1 MELDLY
7 SIRVKRVTVGPGT
20 KDLAD
25 LLRENKTVP
34 DNFAFSYIMD
44 LNPGIVDLDDIKQG
58 DVIKLPRPDV
68 RGTFL
73 RGSFAY
79 AVANSLPQHR
89 QLDENVQAFS
99 SKSGEVLAENTLF
112 SEPSDRIRYEKLAA
126 RYSKTIAALRK
137 LPINSSTR
145 ERVIGNS
152 ETAVKL
158 LQTASGSK
166 SINALTLDTLES
178 LSFEVETI
186 SAEAEDKV
194 NQFQVNVA
202 VTVNGIPRPP
212 KDDFRVVC
220 KVESKFREDLIKG
233 DAYSPKTS
241 IRFYNLVDKDGLSS
255 KLLSD
260 DTNYYFWVERE
271 RDRKVISP
279 LPETPFTIKKE
290 NNCPEALKDRYQL
303 CIALSTTTPN

>member
-1 MELDLY
+1 
-7 SIRVKRVTVGPGT
+7 VGPGT

-145 ERVIGNS
+145 KRVIGNS

-194 NQFQVNVA
+194 NQFQVHVA